1 MLGENHSLL
10 CDFPEH
16 EDTINSL
23 NATSTDFAE
32 KAKRYHSLDDEIRNL
47 EELGSPASDETLH
60 QLKHDRAE
68 LKDEL
73 YQVLINVK

>member
-32 KAKRYHSLDDEIRNL
+32 KAKRRC
-47 EELGSPASDETLH
+47 
-60 QLKHDRAE
+60 
-68 LKDEL
+68 
-73 YQVLINVK
+73 

>member
-16 EDTINSL
+16 EDTINRL

-32 KAKRYHSLDDEIRNL
+32 KAKRYHNLDMKL
-47 EELGSPASDETLH
+47 ETLKSLAH
-60 QLKHDRAE
+60 PLAMKR
-68 LKDEL
+68 
-73 YQVLINVK
+73 YTS